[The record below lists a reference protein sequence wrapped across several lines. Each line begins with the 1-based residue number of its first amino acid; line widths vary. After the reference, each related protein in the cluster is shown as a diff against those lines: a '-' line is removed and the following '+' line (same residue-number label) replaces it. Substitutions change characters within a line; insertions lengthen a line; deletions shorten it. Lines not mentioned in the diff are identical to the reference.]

1 MLQRGFEEVETSFVC
16 ELVEFTV
23 VSFGFEL
30 SSLFEVDGWQ
40 PEKGAVIAIALRRKL
55 KIFSIA
61 IGVPLP
67 LVCAGFRLCWFEVV
81 RTLFKK

>member
-30 SSLFEVDGWQ
+30 SSLFEVDGWH

-55 KIFSIA
+55 KIFRIA
-61 IGVPLP
+61 ICVPLP
-67 LVCAGFRLCWFEVV
+67 LGCAGSSVSWF
-81 RTLFKK
+81 